1 MNEDFVENTTH
12 KRLTIGNRI
21 KSIYWGWY
29 AVLGAFL
36 ILFLTYG
43 VRYSFGVFVR
53 PMFVEYGWPMS
64 VISLGASINIMVYAI
79 FGVVCG
85 RLVDKIAPK
94 WMMTIGSII
103 TAIGFYYLIQVK
115 TPLGL
120 YMSYGVLCGMGT
132 ACNGA
137 VVGSAVAGKWF
148 VRKRGL
154 AMGLATM
161 GIGVGTMVMSPVA
174 GYIVEQYSWRT
185 GFIFFGTLIFVFGII
200 IPQVLMGKTTPE
212 AMGLMPDGD
221 TPASDAPPSEAAVS
235 RQKEVSLRPV
245 MRDFRFW
252 LLAICNSLAAI
263 TVMMTFVHQV
273 SYAVDLNIG
282 KVQAAGALGVVG
294 LTSSCGKFFFGWFC
308 DRTRDAKYAASLGFF
323 IMSMGMFCL
332 LKAETVWLLYLYA
345 LVYGFGYGSL
355 APVMP
360 YLISDRFGRHIMGS
374 AYGALIFFV
383 AGIGGS
389 IGPTLGGLI
398 FDQTGSYANAWTFNT
413 AVLLL
418 VSLLI
423 LLLKPAPKD
432 RP

>member
-1 MNEDFVENTTH
+1 MTLGD
-12 KRLTIGNRI
+12 RI
-21 KSIYWGWY
+21 RNLFWGWY
-29 AVLGAFL
+29 VVSGAFL
-36 ILFLTYG
+36 ILLFTYG

-64 VISLGASINIMVYAI
+64 IISLGASINILVYAI
-79 FGVVCG
+79 FGVFCG
-85 RLVDKIAPK
+85 RLLDKIAPK

-103 TAIGFYYLIQVK
+103 TAVGFYYLTQAK
-115 TPLGL
+115 TPLWL
-120 YMSYGVLCGMGT
+120 YMSYGVLCGIGN

-137 VVGSAVAGKWF
+137 VVSSAAVGKWF

-161 GIGVGTMVMSPVA
+161 GIGVGTMVMAPVA
-174 GYIVEQYSWRT
+174 GYIVDQYSWRT
-185 GFIFFGTLIFVFGII
+185 GFIFFGTLILVFGII
-200 IPQVLMGKTTPE
+200 ISQVLMGKTTPE
-212 AMGLMPDGD
+212 AMGLLPDGD
-221 TPASDAPPSEAAVS
+221 AAASDEPHSAAVVS
-235 RQKEVSLRPV
+235 QQKKVSLKPV
-245 MRDFRFW
+245 IKDFRFW

-273 SYAVDLNIG
+273 SYAVSLNIG
-282 KVQAAGALGVVG
+282 KVEAAGALGVVG
-294 LTSSCGKFFFGWFC
+294 LTSSCGKFFFGWLS
-308 DRTRDAKYAASLGFF
+308 DRIRDAKYAASFGFF
-323 IMSMGMFCL
+323 VMSAGMFCL

-360 YLISDRFGRHIMGS
+360 YIISDRFGRHILGS
-374 AYGALIFFV
+374 AYGALVFFV

-389 IGPTLGGLI
+389 IGPALGGLI